1 MHLEEVFFIM
11 SKVESHYPIN
21 QNIRG
26 EAFNFKGDID
36 DLVVVII
43 QDLFSHSLPLIPD
56 LDDEGG
62 ADELFIQIKDVRI
75 QDMGTVY
82 VVLMEID
89 VYKDSQKLGRG
100 LALLDPITVPVILSK
115 EQSEHIAQLPQL
127 IHNYYKKL
135 GQYVSHYAELRGV
148 ALHGFGVNAYYPALV
163 ESKEFMGYIAKLF
176 KKEWDTNKQKDWESY
191 IEQAHL
197 EGEFEAIHRKSQVQI
212 LPTYVKVTT
221 QYDIIGNN
229 KLMPLVSVRKLSNLD
244 FNNKQYE
251 GDINQI
257 INPVVLALNKESAKT
272 SRAIIHFRGA
282 YGIPVRWEG
291 VISQDNLKEI
301 AQRAQAIGF
310 NLTKV
315 TNHTFNVTIDNL
327 EIICSGNGFVLE
339 LYNRGY
345 IKGQHSLSDKLKEFG
360 PLNPDFAKLIHVYD
374 LRRKITN

>member
-43 QDLFSHSLPLIPD
+43 QDLFSHSLPLIPN

-62 ADELFIQIKDVRI
+62 ADELFIQIRDVRI

-100 LALLDPITVPVILSK
+100 LAVLDPITVPVVLSK
-115 EQSEHIAQLPQL
+115 EQSEHITQLPQL
-127 IHNYYKKL
+127 IQNYYKKL
-135 GQYVSHYAELRGV
+135 GQYVSHYADLRGV
-148 ALHGFGVNAYYPALV
+148 TLHGFGVNAYYPALV
-163 ESKEFMGYIAKLF
+163 ESKEFMRYIAKLF
-176 KKEWDTNKQKDWESY
+176 KKEWDKNKQKDWESY

-229 KLMPLVSVRKLSNLD
+229 KLMPLVSVRKLSNLG

-257 INPVVLALNKESAKT
+257 INPIVLALNKESVKT
-272 SRAIIHFRGA
+272 SQAVIHFRGA
-282 YGIPVRWEG
+282 YGIPIRWEG
-291 VISQDNLKEI
+291 VISQENLKDI

-360 PLNPDFAKLIHVYD
+360 PLHPDFAKLIHVYD